1 MPAQDFKNDII
12 ELRHTGNDAI
22 AIKMNI
28 IEAGKKTPLKFGKD
42 KNIDKFYIDG
52 PAKSSGGWRCTETVE
67 ATGSIKIQNGKIIQS
82 ECILDGKFILKSEAS
97 HDS

>member
-42 KNIDKFYIDG
+42 KNIDNLYIDG
-52 PAKSSGGWRCTETVE
+52 PAESSMGWKCTETVE
-67 ATGSIKIQNGKIIQS
+67 STGSIKIQNGKIIQS
-82 ECILDGKFILKSEAS
+82 ECILNGKFILKSEAS